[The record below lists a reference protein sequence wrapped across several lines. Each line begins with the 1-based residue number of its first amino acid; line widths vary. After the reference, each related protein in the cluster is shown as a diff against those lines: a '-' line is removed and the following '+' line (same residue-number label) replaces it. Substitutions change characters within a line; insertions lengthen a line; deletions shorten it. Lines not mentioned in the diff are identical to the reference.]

1 MAGGRPTIIT
11 PEILHKLEEAFAL
24 GCSDLEACFFAD
36 IGKST
41 LYNYQNKNPEFVER
55 KEELKQSP
63 VFEARKSVING
74 LKDDP
79 KLALAYLERKKKDEF
94 SLRQEVAVKSTDEF
108 TEFTDDE
115 LENRIES
122 LKGEI
127 DSSEE

>member
-1 MAGGRPTIIT
+1 MGAGRPTVVT
-11 PEILHKLEEAFAL
+11 PDILRKLEEAFAM
-24 GCSDLEACFFAD
+24 GCTDLEACFFAD
-36 IGKST
+36 IGKTT
-41 LYNYQNKNPEFVER
+41 LYKYQNENPLFTER

-94 SLRQEVAVKSTDEF
+94 SLRQEVAVKTTDEF

-127 DSSEE
+127 ADSEE